1 MGEFMLDHLTR
12 NFKFFEKT
20 VSTATLPGG
29 ASLFGQQPGGRQRQG
44 EAGQVAQGQGFLEEN
59 PA

>member
-1 MGEFMLDHLTR
+1 MDESMLDYFTG
-12 NFKFFEKT
+12 NFKFFKKT
-20 VSTATLPGG
+20 VSTATTAWL
-29 ASLFGQQPGGRQRQG
+29 STLFGQQPGGCQRQG

>member
-1 MGEFMLDHLTR
+1 MGELMLDHLTG
-12 NFKFFEKT
+12 NFKFFKKT
-20 VSTATLPGG
+20 VSTVTLSGL
-29 ASLFGQQPGGRQRQG
+29 ALFGQQPGGRQRQG